1 LIEDSFQ
8 SPVREIHPQV
18 FATIFAK
25 SIVDDE
31 FLGMVVLSL
40 NTEVFARSMRP
51 LLKHDIR
58 TFLFDD
64 RGLVL
69 ASAFKSS
76 GYSNLLKEL
85 NLNDE
90 ASNILTKSSFEL
102 EKKEVS
108 YGERRFQFSV
118 LPSESFLSSGGI
130 DRGLRDGE
138 KWFLGVLEPQGSTI
152 VPISFQIFFFSLLF
166 LVVGA
171 VLWVTAKASRRITI
185 PLEKVSAATNK
196 IGRGV
201 SDLKLD
207 IKTGDEVEDLAN
219 AVTKMN
225 TDLHDY
231 QKQLVQAA
239 KLATMGEMTSEISH
253 EIQNRI
259 SGISLW
265 LQHLD
270 SEVDSDDPRH
280 EYIDE
285 MKQGLGGFMEML
297 ASLKQYYKTPVLDL
311 QDVDLNSVVSETLPF
326 VREKI
331 DQKQVKVDT
340 ELDSILPIIE
350 ADEEKLKSVVL
361 NILLNAIDSLGERG
375 KIEIISGIDSEKKS
389 VFLEISDSGRG
400 IEEKDL
406 SRIFYP
412 FYSTKSGGSG
422 LGLAISSNIIAAHSG
437 RIEVESEVGKGT
449 TFKIVLKV

>member
-1 LIEDSFQ
+1 
-8 SPVREIHPQV
+8 
-18 FATIFAK
+18 
-25 SIVDDE
+25 
-31 FLGMVVLSL
+31 
-40 NTEVFARSMRP
+40 MRP
-51 LLKHDIR
+51 LLKRDIM

-85 NLNDE
+85 NLADE

-130 DRGLRDGE
+130 DRGSGDGE

-152 VPISFQIFFFSLLF
+152 VPISFQIFFFSVLF
-166 LVVGA
+166 LAVGA

-225 TDLHDY
+225 TDLYDY

-340 ELDSILPIIE
+340 ELDSILHIIE